1 MFAQRGSFRFV
12 EKKNASEI
20 LRKAVKLQRKLL
32 TQFSVVKCART
43 FPESWH
49 AHVDC
54 KGGHFSFFFA
64 ESCQPIFCLS
74 YFRKLIFFWSEG
86 GISERSCH
94 VLNESVSQVLDESIF
109 SSTCLWLKCIV
120 VQWQIGH

>member
-1 MFAQRGSFRFV
+1 MRMWIA
-12 EKKNASEI
+12 
-20 LRKAVKLQRKLL
+20 KAVTFPFFCRKLPANFL
-32 TQFSVVKCART
+32 FELLQKA
-43 FPESWH
+43 
-49 AHVDC
+49 D
-54 KGGHFSFFFA
+54 FF
-64 ESCQPIFCLS
+64 L
-74 YFRKLIFFWSEG
+74 SEG